1 MPLYDVISI
10 LRMIALRFKKDKH
23 SWEQLNSLMSHKEEW
38 AKNPTWKEQH
48 QHALG
53 LFHSALNPL
62 MCPRNPL
69 LFMFVYVYVY
79 FTELKIIRSC

>member
-1 MPLYDVISI
+1 
-10 LRMIALRFKKDKH
+10 MIALRFKKDKH
-23 SWEQLNSLMSHKEEW
+23 SWEQLNSLMSHREEW

-62 MCPRNPL
+62 MCPRRRDL
-69 LFMFVYVYVY
+69 LNNVLRLWTDMF
-79 FTELKIIRSC
+79 LLNI

>member
-62 MCPRNPL
+62 MCRRNL
-69 LFMFVYVYVY
+69 LFY
-79 FTELKIIRSC
+79 